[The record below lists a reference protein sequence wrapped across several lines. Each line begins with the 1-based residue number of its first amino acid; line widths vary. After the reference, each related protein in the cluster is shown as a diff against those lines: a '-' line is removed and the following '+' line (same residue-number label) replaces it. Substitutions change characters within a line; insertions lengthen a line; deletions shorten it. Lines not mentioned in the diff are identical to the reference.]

1 LVLTSLTVAALASPD
16 TTRDSLDRLEE
27 VLELRIDDGTLASTD
42 VLPAI
47 VVSVAPYYEESQ
59 TWYST
64 RALEVLEKS
73 FGTGGLRLCE
83 ACMAPRAFVGDGE
96 LVYQTGPVGLDEV
109 VRLDDQARGSAQPA
123 KTAIWLDEHRGGV
136 SIRIVDL
143 RNARLVFA
151 QNVDPYLLENQN
163 THRMY
168 TLSEELERRARGD
181 SITQAFVDLSL
192 YPGQHVSV
200 DWTDQWGKTNANL
213 SGITFSALDPIAGIG
228 AVHYRRLP
236 PLNLLVG
243 GQVVISVP
251 TALVRIFDG
260 GQVLDPLLTGVA
272 LARVPFGRSNFGAVA
287 SVSTNGTFGVGVSLL
302 NISFVPVLP

>member
-1 LVLTSLTVAALASPD
+1 
-16 TTRDSLDRLEE
+16 
-27 VLELRIDDGTLASTD
+27 
-42 VLPAI
+42 
-47 VVSVAPYYEESQ
+47 
-59 TWYST
+59 
-64 RALEVLEKS
+64 
-73 FGTGGLRLCE
+73 
-83 ACMAPRAFVGDGE
+83 MAPRAFVGDGE